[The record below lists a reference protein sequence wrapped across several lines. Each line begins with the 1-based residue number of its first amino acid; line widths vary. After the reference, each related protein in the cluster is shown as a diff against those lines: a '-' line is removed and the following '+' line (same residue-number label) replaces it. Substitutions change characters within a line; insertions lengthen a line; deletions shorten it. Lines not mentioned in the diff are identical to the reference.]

1 MRQKMLCTFFWI
13 TVMFSAQSQVSI
25 GIKFIGLSAHL
36 KRSPHPHLYP
46 GKLDKDGTLVAT
58 TGIILTAEYFVYQNI
73 LSVKLAQCFLFDC
86 AGKPAGFFHVGL
98 RVSAYHN
105 KWSGSI
111 GNGPTLFFRRDWK
124 DLPGYVDEGL
134 FKRHKNFQYRFFW
147 YAGEVEGNYTLNDRL
162 QFSTTFIPGP
172 PEFFSIAPGIRMAG
186 LIKTGEK

>member
-73 LSVKLAQCFLFDC
+73 LSVKLAQCFMFDC
-86 AGKPAGFFHVGL
+86 AGKPAGFFHAGL
-98 RVSAYHN
+98 RGSA
-105 KWSGSI
+105 
-111 GNGPTLFFRRDWK
+111 
-124 DLPGYVDEGL
+124 
-134 FKRHKNFQYRFFW
+134 
-147 YAGEVEGNYTLNDRL
+147 
-162 QFSTTFIPGP
+162 
-172 PEFFSIAPGIRMAG
+172 
-186 LIKTGEK
+186 